1 MVEQIS
7 VAKTYGVT
15 HIDNL
20 LQVQYSQRQAE
31 DYPAPQEMLLG
42 GAIYHNIQNSHTT
55 SRYESF

>member
-20 LQVQYSQRQAE
+20 LQVGWGLPELQ

-55 SRYESF
+55 SR